1 MQKSTAKTASLPM
14 QKLAAKTKSSIIY
27 IYIYIYSFGC
37 LQPGF
42 SSLYVLLVSSLYRK
56 LVLLFLIY
64 NILTF
69 DQKNKERAFTLV
81 VASFAPRLVY
91 WISNRTFGF
100 LGLLAAV
107 IC

>member
-1 MQKSTAKTASLPM
+1 MQKSAAKTASLPM
-14 QKLAAKTKSSIIY
+14 QKSAAKTKSSI
-27 IYIYIYSFGC
+27 IYIYSFGC